1 LHAPRFLVHPSLGTA
16 DISVAHDG
24 DYRAS
29 LQDFTT
35 FLESLS
41 EKVIEADETIPE
53 LPVKDIVCGPGNSI
67 TPSLWSDARRYFAYT
82 EVTSRYDLC
91 WHSALTSADVRF
103 SKDQTPYKVSRVALH
118 GGMALCSG

>member
-1 LHAPRFLVHPSLGTA
+1 MFVLLALGTA
-16 DISVAHDG
+16 DICVAHDA

-53 LPVKDIVCGPGNSI
+53 LPVKDIVCSI
-67 TPSLWSDARRYFAYT
+67 SSFAVLGASLT
-82 EVTSRYDLC
+82 
-91 WHSALTSADVRF
+91 
-103 SKDQTPYKVSRVALH
+103 RVDIPH
-118 GGMALCSG
+118 IPR